1 MRRIS
6 IWKIYI
12 MKYYFLKI
20 AFVKIGIF
28 FNCGVGIGFLII
40 FL

>member
-1 MRRIS
+1 MIRIKVFYS
-6 IWKIYI
+6 
-12 MKYYFLKI
+12 MKHYFLKI
-20 AFVKIGIF
+20 ACVKIGIF